1 MPYNN
6 PIMVRGVALRNLIT
20 VGLGSQ
26 LIAVPALWAQN
37 ADATP
42 QAEEAKLERVVV
54 TGSLL
59 TGAEAEGSL
68 SVTPI
73 EMSSPING
81 GFANLSDVFRLKL
94 PQLAGTGNLN
104 EGFGNGGS
112 GQAFIS
118 LRGLPGNATLLLVD
132 GRRTSTS
139 DLNMIP
145 MAAIET
151 IEVLND
157 GAGAIYGTDA
167 VAGVVN
173 IKLKKNFQGTMFS
186 AFYGNTFDKD
196 AAQRRFSLQFGTS
209 TEKTRAFFSAEYNAA
224 NDQLSIDR
232 DRSFPAGSN
241 VSGTSNPGLFFNR
254 RSFGTHEVIAGGQTN
269 AIANGISLRWTPAFA
284 NTRGLTNAAQ
294 VPTFT
299 GPVPATVTAGG
310 ATFPLVVS
318 GNRFDPSAYVDT
330 STATTRAQVT
340 GAQAAAEA
348 ALRAILPAG
357 SPLRYGGNQSL
368 VPGTNPGFPFGYYT
382 TAYRPHDRYGFNT
395 SIAHKLF
402 GENLEVFADAYY
414 MNNKSSYTLAPGP
427 LNGYTMSTANYWW
440 QQVFPGTPAN
450 DNFNFTYRPVE
461 AGPRI
466 YNDTYQTI
474 HTVAGLRGQIGE
486 STWHWETAFLYDRVQ
501 NDTVITGGIL
511 TGNYQSALNSANA
524 ASSFNPFGYTPIG
537 GSSAVNSPAVIGGFQ
552 GSATQ
557 ENEYITQQFD
567 ALVGGEVFDLPGGAI
582 QASIGAQTRRD
593 SLSIAPDYALQTG
606 AVAPF
611 NVAVK
616 WNGLRQTDAVY
627 GEVLV
632 PIFGNDLKFTGMD
645 SLTFSVAA
653 RYEEFSDVG
662 DTGVKPRFN
671 FRWQP
676 LEKQFVIRGSYAQGF
691 IAPSLASI
699 YEPAGGQNFPE
710 VFNPLT
716 GIRTQPGNGS
726 LAVNNP
732 SLKPEE
738 ADNWLIGGKWSPN
751 FLKGFTLGLDYYRIE
766 QKGIPFAS
774 EQYIVNQ
781 WALNG
786 GDTNPANPFGAAAV
800 ASAANPLAAQ
810 VAVDPTTGDID
821 QIRNVGPI
829 NTGSRVTDGLDL
841 SLSQEIETSVG
852 KFTVSGN
859 ATKVLSFTMENFP
872 GSTPVDY
879 LGSFWGDGAALSD
892 VGFPEYRSTMSLSWE
907 FERYFAGLAWNYT
920 SGYREDQS
928 GQNFETIDGNPPDIR
943 EGRDYHTF
951 DLRTRYTIP
960 KIEADF
966 SFGINNLF
974 DERPPAFFSAFE
986 SNVDRQFADLRGR
999 FYYVELSKKF

>member
-6 PIMVRGVALRNLIT
+6 QSMSRGATLRNLIT

-37 ADATP
+37 ADAKAS
-42 QAEEAKLERVVV
+42 AEEPKLERVVV

-73 EMSSPING
+73 EMSSPVNG

-139 DLNMIP
+139 DLNLIP
-145 MAAIET
+145 MAAIEN

-173 IKLKKNFQGTMFS
+173 IKLKKNFQGTQFS
-186 AFYGNTFDKD
+186 AFYGNTFEKD

-224 NDQLSIDR
+224 NDLLSIDR

-254 RSFGTHEVIAGGQTN
+254 ANFGTHQVVTPTSTN
-269 AIANGISLRWTPAFA
+269 QIANGVALRWTPAFA
-284 NTRGLTNAAQ
+284 NTFGLTNASQ

-299 GPVPATVTAGG
+299 GAVPATVTAGG
-310 ATFPLVVS
+310 MTYPLMMTGS
-318 GNRFDPSAYVDT
+318 AFSPLAYVDT
-330 STATTRAQVT
+330 SSATTAAQVT
-340 GAQAAAEA
+340 AARNAAEA
-348 ALRAILPAG
+348 ALNALLPAG
-357 SPLRYGGNQSL
+357 APVRYGGNQSL
-368 VPGTNPGFPFGYYT
+368 VPGTNAGFPFGYYT
-382 TAYRPHDRYGFNT
+382 TAYRPHDRFGFNT

-402 GENLEVFADAYY
+402 GENLEVFADAYF
-414 MNNKSSYTLAPGP
+414 MNNKSEYTFAPPP
-427 LNGYTMSTANYWW
+427 LGGYTMSTSNYWW
-440 QQVFPGTPAN
+440 QQVFPGSPLGQN
-450 DNFNFTYRPVE
+450 VNITYRPVE

-466 YNDTYQTI
+466 YYDDYQTI
-474 HTVAGLRGQIGE
+474 HTVSGLRGQIGE
-486 STWHWETAFLYDRVQ
+486 TSWHWETAFLYDRTE
-501 NDTVITGGIL
+501 NDSLLTGGIL
-511 TGNYQSALNSANA
+511 TGNYQAALNSADPA
-524 ASSFNPFGYTPIG
+524 VAFNPFGYTPIG
-537 GSSAVNSPAVIGGFQ
+537 GSTAVNSQAVIDSFKGQAQQRNIFV
-552 GSATQ
+552 
-557 ENEYITQQFD
+557 TQQVD

-582 QASIGAQTRRD
+582 QASVGAQSRRD
-593 SLSIAPDYALQTG
+593 SLNIAPDNSLQTG
-606 AVAPF
+606 GVAPF
-611 NVAVK
+611 NTVVA
-616 WNGLRQTDAVY
+616 WSGMRQTDAVY
-627 GEVLV
+627 GEVQV
-632 PIFGNDLKFTGMD
+632 PIFGRDLKFTGMD
-645 SLTFSVAA
+645 SLTFGVAA

-691 IAPSLASI
+691 ISPSLAAI
-699 YEPAGGQNFPE
+699 YRPAGGQDFPE
-710 VFNPLT
+710 VYNPIT
-716 GIRTQPGNGS
+716 GIRTQPQNGVLS
-726 LAVNNP
+726 VNNP
-732 SLKPEE
+732 NLKPEE

-751 FLKGFTLGLDYYRIE
+751 FLKGFTVGLDYYRIV

-774 EQYIVNQ
+774 EQFIVNQ

-786 GDTNPANPFGAAAV
+786 GAGNAANPYGAAAV
-800 ASAANPLAAQ
+800 PSAVNPLGAQ
-810 VAVDPTTGDID
+810 VALDPTTGDID

-829 NTGSRVTDGLDL
+829 NTGSRKTDGLDL
-841 SLSQEIETSVG
+841 TLTQEIESSVG
-852 KFTVSGN
+852 KFTLTGN
-859 ATKVLSFTMENFP
+859 ATKVLSFSMENFP
-872 GSTPVDY
+872 GSTPIDY
-879 LGSFWGDGAALSD
+879 LGSFWASGAALAD
-892 VGFPEYRSTMSLSWE
+892 VGFPEYRATMSLAWE
-907 FERYFAGLAWNYT
+907 FERYYAALAWNYT
-920 SGYREDQS
+920 SGYREDES
-928 GQNFETIDGNPPDIR
+928 GQNFETIDGNPPSIR

-960 KIEADF
+960 KVEANL

-986 SNVDRQFADLRGR
+986 SNVDRQYADLRGR
-999 FYYVELSKKF
+999 FYYMELSKKF